1 MGLFPGAIIGGRY
14 KLERHLGEGGMG
26 VVFRATHV
34 VTRKPVALKFLKRR
48 HGDDASSVQRFLREA
63 RAVCAV
69 RHPSVVEVY
78 DVLELEDGSPVMVM
92 ELLSGET
99 LARRLKRKKS
109 LSLPELARI
118 MVDVCSAVGCAHSLG
133 IVHRDLK
140 PENIFLADTPAG
152 TTVKVLDFGIA
163 KLTASDGDAAHTGAT
178 TGTGALLGTPFYMS
192 PEQLFGEKSINHRA
206 DIWALGVVLYEAL
219 CGERPTQAENVG
231 QVYKIVMTGAI
242 TPLSDRAPH
251 LPADVLDLVSRML
264 SRDRMQRPADLREV
278 QTVLGAYTNKPFKA
292 VEPPRPPE
300 PSDALSA
307 PTSGGQDTKFDTTIE
322 SEPSTTEAQR
332 ETERV
337 LATPRTWRRYT
348 FLGSGAVGLAVIGLL
363 ALRGDPTAPRQAPAV
378 AAAASQAASSDL
390 ESPIIAPAAS
400 AGASAAAADP
410 TEPTGS
416 GAVTPPPS
424 SSSHATSHP
433 AESAR
438 PPKAS
443 RPSPSATPAAKPKP
457 KCAQTYTLD
466 AEGNKIFNPACFG
479 Q

>member
-1 MGLFPGAIIGGRY
+1 MGLVPGAIIAGRY
-14 KLERHLGEGGMG
+14 RLERPLGEGGMG

-34 VTRKPVALKFLKRR
+34 VTRKLVALKFLKRR
-48 HGDDASSVQRFLREA
+48 HGDDASSVPRFLREA
-63 RAVCAV
+63 RASCAV

-99 LARRLKRKKS
+99 LARRLKRKKT
-109 LSLPELARI
+109 LPLPDLARI

-140 PENIFLADTPAG
+140 PENIFLADSPGG

-192 PEQLFGEKSINHRA
+192 PEQLFGERNVNHRA

-242 TPLSDRAPH
+242 TPLGDRAPH

-278 QTVLGAYTNKPFKA
+278 QTVLGAHTDKPFQA
-292 VEPPRPPE
+292 VEPPQLTAPA
-300 PSDALSA
+300 DAQSA
-307 PTSGGQDTKFDTTIE
+307 PTSGALDTKFDTTIE
-322 SEPSTTEAQR
+322 SGGNATEAQR

-337 LATPRTWRRYT
+337 LATPGAWRRYA
-348 FLGSGAVGLAVIGLL
+348 FPASGALGLAVIGLL
-363 ALRGDPTAPRQAPAV
+363 AFRGDPTAWRQPPAA
-378 AAAASQAASSDL
+378 AAAASQAASDVR
-390 ESPIIAPAAS
+390 SPAIAPTAS
-400 AGASAAAADP
+400 PGPSPAADP
-410 TEPTGS
+410 TEPTVS
-416 GAVTPPPS
+416 GVVAPPASAS
-424 SSSHATSHP
+424 SAASSHPTD
-433 AESAR
+433 SAR

-443 RPSPSATPAAKPKP
+443 RPSVSAAPSAKPKP

-466 AEGNKIFNPACFG
+466 AEGNKIFDPACFG